1 MASCMATCKRPNAS
15 DHMQSTCKAT
25 CKRPHA
31 RPCVRPCARDHMQG
45 HVQGTTCTAT
55 CKAMCKEPCAR
66 PHARDH
72 MQGTCK
78 GPHAWPQARDHMQ
91 GTTCMAMCK
100 GISKGHM
107 QATCKF
113 TCKGPKACLVYLQV
127 LVASMRCP
135 GRDLLTNDNII
146 SIFQACFRIGH
157 YQTERSKDMSGDC
170 CAQSKDKHAFLGWCI
185 IHSVSTAL
193 EALQSQ
199 YVACRVTGPPAFGEI
214 MISITCML
222 LLYP

>member
-1 MASCMATCKRPNAS
+1 
-15 DHMQSTCKAT
+15 MQGTTCKAT
-25 CKRPHA
+25 CKATCKGSHA
-31 RPCVRPCARDHMQG
+31 RPCAR
-45 HVQGTTCTAT
+45 
-55 CKAMCKEPCAR
+55 PCAR

-72 MQGTCK
+72 MQGITCMATCK
-78 GPHAWPQARDHMQ
+78 GPHAWPHARDHMQ
-91 GTTCMAMCK
+91 GTTCTAMCK

-157 YQTERSKDMSGDC
+157 YQTERSKDMSGGC
-170 CAQSKDKHAFLGWCI
+170 CAQCKTKHAFL
-185 IHSVSTAL
+185 A
-193 EALQSQ
+193 
-199 YVACRVTGPPAFGEI
+199 
-214 MISITCML
+214 
-222 LLYP
+222 